1 MASAPRLTSQGLRSG
16 SLIGRENLAQ
26 ENQVMSMAKRNEG
39 AKVNSDINVTP
50 MVDVML
56 VLLIIFM
63 VITPML
69 QKGVS
74 VDLAKVNSPSQMPDA
89 DKEDALIVAIMR
101 DGKIFFGNDQIPADQ
116 LTAKVKDRLANKNDK
131 RVFIRADARA
141 KYGSVVEVVD
151 NVRSAGV
158 DQLGL
163 LTDQRKNTP
172 NAPAT
177 TTPAPSTGG
186 Q

>member
-1 MASAPRLTSQGLRSG
+1 LPALEAAGEEFMAL
-16 SLIGRENLAQ
+16 
-26 ENQVMSMAKRNEG
+26 AKRNEG

-63 VITPML
+63 VVTPML
-69 QKGVS
+69 QHGVT
-74 VDLAKVNSPSQMPDA
+74 VDMAKVNNPEAMPDA
-89 DKEDALIVAIMR
+89 DKEDALLVAVMR
-101 DGKIFFGNDQIPADQ
+101 DGKVFFGTDPIKVDD
-116 LTAKVKDRLANKNDK
+116 LTQKIKDRLSSRTDK
-131 RVFIRADARA
+131 RVFIKADARA
-141 KYGSVVEVVD
+141 KFGSVVEVVD

-163 LTDQRKNTP
+163 LTDQKKAGTL
-172 NAPAT
+172 APPT
-177 TTPAPSTGG
+177 GPTGG

>member
-1 MASAPRLTSQGLRSG
+1 MPQA
-16 SLIGRENLAQ
+16 I
-26 ENQVMSMAKRNEG
+26 RNEG
-39 AKVNSDINVTP
+39 KKVNSNINVTH

-74 VDLAKVNSPSQMPDA
+74 VDMAKTNNPREMQDA
-89 DKEDALIVAIMR
+89 DKEDAVVVGVTR
-101 DGKIFFGNDQIPADQ
+101 DSKVYLGSDQVNPAD
-116 LTAKVKDRLANKNDK
+116 LGPKVRDK
-131 RVFIRADARA
+131 IEKRTDKTVYIKADARA
-141 KYGSVVEVVD
+141 KYGVIVDAVD
-151 NVRSAGV
+151 NIRTAGV

-163 LTDQRKNTP
+163 LTEQRHGGPGT
-172 NAPAT
+172 PAT
-177 TTPAPSTGG
+177 RV

>member
-1 MASAPRLTSQGLRSG
+1 MA
-16 SLIGRENLAQ
+16 LAL
-26 ENQVMSMAKRNEG
+26 RNEG

-63 VITPML
+63 VVTPML

-74 VDLAKVNSPSQMPDA
+74 VDMARVNNPEQMPDA
-89 DKEDALIVAIMR
+89 DKEDALLVAVNR
-101 DGKIFFGNDQIPADQ
+101 EGRVFFGTDPIKVDD
-116 LTAKVKDRLANKNDK
+116 LTQKIKDRLANKTDK
-131 RVFIRADARA
+131 RVFIKADARA
-141 KYGSVVEVVD
+141 KFGWVVEVVD
-151 NVRSAGV
+151 NVRAAGV

-163 LTDQRKNTP
+163 LTDQKTKPGVLNP
-172 NAPAT
+172 PAGT
-177 TTPAPSTGG
+177 TGG

>member
-1 MASAPRLTSQGLRSG
+1 MAIT
-16 SLIGRENLAQ
+16 
-26 ENQVMSMAKRNEG
+26 KRNEG
-39 AKVNSDINVTP
+39 AKVNSNINVTP

-74 VDLAKVNSPSQMPDA
+74 VDLAKVNNPTQMPDA
-89 DKEDALIVAIMR
+89 DKEDALLVAIMR
-101 DGKIFFGNDQIPADQ
+101 DGKIYFGNDMISPDS
-116 LTAKVKDRLANKNDK
+116 LTEKIKDRLANRVDK

-141 KYGSVVEVVD
+141 KYGTVVEVVD
-151 NVRSAGV
+151 NVRAAGV
-158 DQLGL
+158 DDLGL
-163 LTDQRKNTP
+163 LTEQRKNTG
-172 NAPAT
+172 AT
-177 TTPAPSTGG
+177 PPPAPIAPTG

>member
-1 MASAPRLTSQGLRSG
+1 MAL
-16 SLIGRENLAQ
+16 N
-26 ENQVMSMAKRNEG
+26 KRNEG

-74 VDLAKVNSPSQMPDA
+74 VDLAKVNNPTQMPDA
-89 DKEDALIVAIMR
+89 DKEDALIVAVMR
-101 DGKIFFGNDQIPADQ
+101 DGQVFFGNDKTPPDQ
-116 LTAKVKDRLANKNDK
+116 LTQKVKDRLANRIDK
-131 RVFIRADARA
+131 RVFVRADARA
-141 KYGSVVEVVD
+141 KFGSVVLVVD
-151 NVRSAGV
+151 NVRAAGV

-163 LTDQRKNTP
+163 LTDQKKQTTGTP
-172 NAPAT
+172 QPPA
-177 TTPAPSTGG
+177 TGG

>member
-1 MASAPRLTSQGLRSG
+1 MAVAKR
-16 SLIGRENLAQ
+16 
-26 ENQVMSMAKRNEG
+26 VMS
-39 AKVNSDINVTP
+39 VNSNINVTP

-74 VDLAKVNSPSQMPDA
+74 VEMAKTNNPIQMPDA
-89 DKEDALIVAIMR
+89 DKEDSLLVAVTR
-101 DGKIFFGNDQIPADQ
+101 DGKIFFGTDQVTADQ
-116 LTAKVKDRLANKNDK
+116 LANKVKDRLANKADK
-131 RVFIRADARA
+131 RVFVKADART
-141 KYGSVVEVVD
+141 KYKNVVEVVD

-163 LTDQRKNTP
+163 LTEQNREG
-172 NAPAT
+172 PASKKPP
-177 TTPAPSTGG
+177 TPAPASPTGG